1 MVKSAVGFFVH
12 LSTEE
17 MPRHFAILKR
27 NEIKNNNLVS
37 KSDRELLEI
46 YQRID
51 NNIQVGYYQEL
62 GLNIIWI
69 DDYSEIP
76 EILERIIE

>member
-1 MVKSAVGFFVH
+1 
-12 LSTEE
+12 